1 MKIFSEYIAPAL
13 KIKKRF
19 VGEEPFDKVTS
30 QYNKDMKILLGEK
43 DIDVIEIPRLKIDDT
58 VVNATYIRKCLE
70 KKDWREITKYVPV
83 TTMNILQE
91 SFDVNKSE

>member
-1 MKIFSEYIAPAL
+1 
-13 KIKKRF
+13 
-19 VGEEPFDKVTS
+19 
-30 QYNKDMKILLGEK
+30 MKILLGEK

>member
-1 MKIFSEYIAPAL
+1 M
-13 KIKKRF
+13 
-19 VGEEPFDKVTS
+19 GEEPFDKVTS